1 VLERDDG
8 PGGYARTIERGPYRF
23 DLVSTIALGAEL
35 ELRDRILEHLGAPCE
50 LLPVPDYYTVSFP
63 GLTLRVP
70 RDPHAIV
77 DAHAEVI
84 PAEREAFA
92 RFFAL
97 CEEMLEAT
105 HRLPLQ
111 LAVGEVDSAAERFPT
126 LFRYRTATLRS
137 VLDELFGDEHAKALA
152 GAVWPYVGL
161 PPSRLSFFTFAA
173 GWAVHCLGSGACR
186 GGFSQ
191 LAEALAG
198 GVDVA
203 YGSAATGVDEGTV
216 RLDDGTTVRSS
227 RIVLA
232 TDPRPFLRD
241 RAPATYLRRLER
253 MRASSALSVLL
264 LSTTVEP
271 ADAAHDNLLYE
282 SWDPEADLAP
292 LWATVPTLID
302 PALAPHGEHL
312 VVVRSLGD
320 PDEETL
326 LARLEA
332 RFGGGLRLVDSLR
345 VEAPFGWEESVAGA
359 GSRRLAQRTPVRGLY
374 LAGHWTQPGS
384 GTYRAIL
391 SGMHAAR
398 AVLAER
404 GEEHLIPEFR
414 A

>member
-1 VLERDDG
+1 VLERADG
-8 PGGYARTIERGPYRF
+8 PGGLARTIERGPYRF
-23 DLVSTIALGAEL
+23 DLVSGIALGAEL

-50 LLPVPDYYTVSFP
+50 LIPLPDFYTVAFP

-70 RDPHAIV
+70 RELGAIV
-77 DAHAEVI
+77 ELHANVF
-84 PAEREAFA
+84 PHEREGFA

-111 LAVGEVDSAAERFPT
+111 LAVGEVESAAERFPT
-126 LFRYRTATLRS
+126 FFRYRTATLRS
-137 VLDELFGDEHAKALA
+137 VLDELFRDERAKALA
-152 GAVWPYVGL
+152 AAVWPYAGL

-173 GWAVHCLGSGACR
+173 GWAVHRLGSAACR

-198 GVDVA
+198 GLDVA
-203 YGSAATGVDEGTV
+203 YGSTATDIDEGAV
-216 RLDDGTTVRSS
+216 RLDDGTTVRAH

-232 TDPRPFLRD
+232 ADPRPFLRD
-241 RAPATYLRRLER
+241 RTPATYLRRLER
-253 MRASSALSVLL
+253 MHPSAGFTVLL
-264 LSTTVEP
+264 LATTAEP
-271 ADAAHDNLLYE
+271 SDAAHDNLVYE
-282 SWDPEADLAP
+282 SWDPEADP
-292 LWATVPTLID
+292 LWATVPTLLD
-302 PALAPHGEHL
+302 PQLAPHGEHL
-312 VVVRSLGD
+312 VVARSIGD

-326 LARLEA
+326 LATLDA
-332 RFGGGLRLVDSLR
+332 RFGGGLTLVDSLR
-345 VEAPFGWEESVAGA
+345 VDAAFGWEESVASA

-398 AVLAER
+398 AVLAAR

>member
-1 VLERDDG
+1 VVVLERDDR
-8 PGGYARTIERGPYRF
+8 PGGHARTIERGRYRF

-50 LLPVPDYYTVSFP
+50 LVPLPDYYTVSFP

-70 RDPHAIV
+70 RDLDAIV
-77 DAHAEVI
+77 DVHAEAF
-84 PAEREAFA
+84 PHERKAFA

-137 VLDELFGDEHAKALA
+137 VLDELFGDDRAKALA
-152 GAVWPYVGL
+152 GAVWPYAGL

-173 GWAVHCLGSGACR
+173 GWAVHRLGSVVCR

-191 LAEALAG
+191 LAEALASG
-198 GVDVA
+198 LDVV
-203 YGSAATGVDEGTV
+203 YGSAVTDLEV
-216 RLDDGTTVRSS
+216 RAP

-232 TDPRPFLRD
+232 VDPRPFLRD

-253 MRASSALSVLL
+253 TRASARFTVLL
-264 LSTTVEP
+264 LATTAEP
-271 ADAAHDNLLYE
+271 TDAAHDNLLYE
-282 SWDPEADLAP
+282 SLDPEAEPAP
-292 LWATVPTLID
+292 LWATVPTLLD

-312 VVVRSLGD
+312 VVARSTGD

-326 LARLEA
+326 LARLDA
-332 RFGGGLRLVDSLR
+332 RFGGGLRLVDSVR
-345 VEAPFGWEESVAGA
+345 VDAPFGWEESVASA
-359 GSRRLAQRTPVRGLY
+359 GSRRLSQRTPVRGLY

-398 AVLAER
+398 AVLAES
-404 GEEHLIPEFR
+404 GEDHLIPEFR
-414 A
+414 AEPGRR